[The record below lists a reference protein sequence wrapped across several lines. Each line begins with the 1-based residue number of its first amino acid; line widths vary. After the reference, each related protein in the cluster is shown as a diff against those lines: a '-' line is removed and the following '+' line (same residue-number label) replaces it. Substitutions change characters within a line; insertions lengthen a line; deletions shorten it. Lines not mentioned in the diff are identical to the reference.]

1 MKRLAA
7 REGVSPITPKHNVF
21 TDLTPQPDQGVGRS
35 CLCML
40 AATIRYCKEWSKKE
54 GCTNSFSPR
63 KNLKMID
70 TSPQTGVFLAPDQQA
85 LHDILIF

>member
-21 TDLTPQPDQGVGRS
+21 TDLTPQSDQGLVGPACACWQQLSVIARS
-35 CLCML
+35 GLRRKV
-40 AATIRYCKEWSKKE
+40 AGTA
-54 GCTNSFSPR
+54 FSPR

-70 TSPQTGVFLAPDQQA
+70 TSPQTGVFLAPD
-85 LHDILIF
+85 HKHCTTF